1 MPVCANCR
9 HHWSFRETLRAVYTL
24 KPTMTCPNCRKE
36 QHLTAASRKRGALMP
51 FLVVIPM
58 LINVF
63 FDLNWLAV
71 IGEMLMIAVIFNLVY
86 PRLID
91 LTEEEEPIW

>member
-1 MPVCANCR
+1 
-9 HHWSFRETLRAVYTL
+9 
-24 KPTMTCPNCRKE
+24 
-36 QHLTAASRKRGALMP
+36 MP

-63 FDLNWLAV
+63 LDLNWLAV